1 MEAIAKSD
9 FLLVNNKQ
17 QQFCYLWLVLIEIEA
32 LVDNWEAIV
41 QHWWA
46 ADILMH

>member
-1 MEAIAKSD
+1 MEAIVKSD

-32 LVDNWEAIV
+32 PVDNWEAIV